1 MGPGCWSL
9 ESYLLTPP
17 LNQVKNVSSS
27 FLFTFLHVSF
37 FERSLN
43 TGNTDVNCSGKGSVM
58 KFTPSLITNRF
69 LKVAILHV
77 SRDVQGR
84 KKILKRVVVAVYCL
98 KALSTWLKLFV
109 AALLLSQLWVAEYI
123 ILTIFISILSSS
135 WYRNP
140 TCSSHVNYHHQLLNL
155 ILLNNSLHHN
165 ITQPPVNKMP
175 RVCALIDDTSPIPK
189 YFKPRRTRST
199 TSGHCRA
206 GCGG

>member
-1 MGPGCWSL
+1 MTGSIRNSHDVSIYASSMAERLERESCDCKTCVWSMGPGCWSV

-17 LNQVKNVSSS
+17 LNQVKNASSS
-27 FLFTFLHVSF
+27 FLFFFLHVSF

-109 AALLLSQLWVAEYI
+109 AALLLSQLWTYVLIYM
-123 ILTIFISILSSS
+123 
-135 WYRNP
+135 
-140 TCSSHVNYHHQLLNL
+140 LL
-155 ILLNNSLHHN
+155 HFFGF
-165 ITQPPVNKMP
+165 
-175 RVCALIDDTSPIPK
+175 
-189 YFKPRRTRST
+189 Y
-199 TSGHCRA
+199 
-206 GCGG
+206 